1 MEVGVPLTISPIK
14 SSGLVHGMPLPTNE
28 AGAGPAQLSA
38 ATREPPELA
47 RGQGPL
53 ADLPGRVRRTQSA
66 PGSLPPRREVSRA
79 MLEGHSGRSDM
90 IGADAPSGGE
100 SMQAEGDGQHE
111 GSTAS
116 AGMLASVIRGGKHLG
131 ALAWHHLDIRPMV
144 SRADDAEFVAML
156 RQGGDVEA
164 AGSPAASLD
173 ALQRDVADMKT
184 RLQGGSTGEHALP
197 PDIARHVDQRL
208 DEIASVLSGLQRD
221 EPAAKRAAI
230 YVGMN
235 LLLPVFPMA
244 VSIGAN
250 EKKFVA
256 ELSAMYAKT
265 ALMAVGAMRSPT
277 AADKHSVK
285 DHFLSRHY
293 ISLIQAA
300 VFALPT
306 FVKKL
311 NHLNANTPF
320 AVGAGVATSAVAFH
334 AFFGQQIKD
343 HVNKKWRGSLN
354 PAATASWKQL
364 SPETRHAL
372 TEIMAGIKDLAQA
385 GEQSLV
391 KSKSDFVEGGKQIS
405 PYTSSQVHMAANA
418 FHRVAKELADLLAAD
433 GATDEAHG
441 TLARRDNHAFP
452 AKMAMML
459 LATGICAGTTAM
471 MIPDTIG
478 IVDNAGDGV
487 FTALLMTKAALD
499 PNLGRH
505 DALHEFRG
513 FVGLSLIMLGV
524 LAVDKGLSST
534 LGKGKQD
541 FDLIEKGG
549 PLAAAVAAVAMSILN
564 VTIPGPMGNVL
575 SGGLEK
581 LMSLKPSDL
590 LHAMQSVGQNA
601 IEFFTNSSPAND
613 SPTSSVRIEEL
624 DEGAH
629 ASPA

>member
-1 MEVGVPLTISPIK
+1 MTTE
-14 SSGLVHGMPLPTNE
+14 
-28 AGAGPAQLSA
+28 
-38 ATREPPELA
+38 
-47 RGQGPL
+47 
-53 ADLPGRVRRTQSA
+53 
-66 PGSLPPRREVSRA
+66 
-79 MLEGHSGRSDM
+79 
-90 IGADAPSGGE
+90 DAPHAGE
-100 SMQAEGDGQHE
+100 STHAEGGGQHE
-111 GSTAS
+111 GPTTS
-116 AGMLASVIRGGKHLG
+116 AGMLRSVIRGGRHLG

-156 RQGGDVEA
+156 RQGTDVEA
-164 AGSPAASLD
+164 AAEPPAASLD
-173 ALQRDVADMKT
+173 ALQRDVADMKA
-184 RLQGGSTGEHALP
+184 RLQDASAGEHALP
-197 PDIARHVDQRL
+197 PDVARHVDQRL
-208 DEIASVLSGLQRD
+208 DEIASVLRGLQKD

-235 LLLPVFPMA
+235 LLLPVFPMV

-293 ISLIQAA
+293 ISLVQAA

-311 NHLNANTPF
+311 NHLNTNTPF
-320 AVGAGVATSAVAFH
+320 AVGAGVATSAVAFQ

-343 HVNKKWRGSLN
+343 HVNSKWRGSLN

-364 SPETRHAL
+364 PPETQHAL
-372 TEIMAGIKDLAQA
+372 TGIMVGIKELALA
-385 GEQSLV
+385 GEQNLV
-391 KSKSDFVEGGKQIS
+391 KAKSDFMEGGKELS

-418 FHRVAKELADLLAAD
+418 FHRVAKELTDMLAAENVP
-433 GATDEAHG
+433 GLAHG
-441 TLARRDNHAFP
+441 ALARRDNHAFP

-524 LAVDKGLSST
+524 LASDKLLSAT
-534 LGKGKQD
+534 LGKGKHGFD
-541 FDLIEKGG
+541 FIEKGG
-549 PLAAAVAAVAMSILN
+549 PLAAAVAGVAMSILN

-590 LHAMQSVGQNA
+590 IHAMQSVGQNA
-601 IEFFTNSSPAND
+601 MDFFTNSSPTD
-613 SPTSSVRIEEL
+613 ELSTSSVRIE
-624 DEGAH
+624 
-629 ASPA
+629 

>member
-1 MEVGVPLTISPIK
+1 MTISPIK
-14 SSGLVHGMPLPTNE
+14 SSGSVHGTPPAANE
-28 AGAGPAQLSA
+28 AASGQAQASA
-38 ATREPPELA
+38 ATRTTSELA
-47 RGQGPL
+47 REQGPL
-53 ADLPGRVRRTQSA
+53 ADLPSRVRRTQSA
-66 PGSLPPRREVSRA
+66 PGSLPPRREASRA
-79 MLEGHSGRSDM
+79 LLEGQSGRSDP
-90 IGADAPSGGE
+90 ITEEAPHGGE
-100 SMQAEGDGQHE
+100 SMQAEGSGQRE
-111 GSTAS
+111 GSAAS
-116 AGMLASVIRGGKHLG
+116 AGILGSAIRGGKHLG
-131 ALAWHHLDIRPMV
+131 ALAWHHLDIRPML
-144 SRADDAEFVAML
+144 SRADDADFVALL
-156 RQGGDVEA
+156 RQGGDVETGA
-164 AGSPAASLD
+164 APPAGSLA
-173 ALQRDVADMKT
+173 ALQLNVADMKAS
-184 RLQGGSTGEHALP
+184 LQEASAGEHALP
-197 PDIARHVDQRL
+197 SDIARHVDQRL
-208 DEIASVLSGLQRD
+208 DEIASVLSGLQKD

-311 NHLNANTPF
+311 NHLNTNTPF
-320 AVGAGVATSAVAFH
+320 AVGAGVATSAVAFQ

-354 PAATASWKQL
+354 PAATAAWKQL
-364 SPETRHAL
+364 SPETQHAL
-372 TEIMAGIKDLAQA
+372 TEIMAGIMDLAQA
-385 GEQSLV
+385 GEQSLI
-391 KSKSDFVEGGKQIS
+391 KSKSDFMEGGKELS

-418 FHRVAKELADLLAAD
+418 FHRVAKELTDLLAAD
-433 GATDEAHG
+433 GAAGEAHG

-499 PNLGRH
+499 PNMGRH

-524 LAVDKGLSST
+524 LAVDKGLSAT
-534 LGKGKQD
+534 LGKGKHD
-541 FDLIEKGG
+541 FDFIEKGG
-549 PLAAAVAAVAMSILN
+549 PLAAAVAAVAMAILN

-581 LMSLKPSDL
+581 LLSLKPSDL

-601 IEFFTNSSPAND
+601 MDFFTNSSPADD

-629 ASPA
+629 ASPS

>member
-1 MEVGVPLTISPIK
+1 LTISPIK
-14 SSGLVHGMPLPTNE
+14 SSGSAHGTPPLANE
-28 AGAGPAQLSA
+28 AASGQAQLSPV
-38 ATREPPELA
+38 TRTPSELA
-47 RGQGPL
+47 RDEGPL
-53 ADLPGRVRRTQSA
+53 SGLPNRMRRTQSA
-66 PGSLPPRREVSRA
+66 PGSLPSRREASCA
-79 MLEGHSGRSDM
+79 LLEGQSSRSDL
-90 IGADAPSGGE
+90 ITEGPLQRGE
-100 SMQAEGDGQHE
+100 STQAEDRGQPE
-111 GSTAS
+111 GSAGS
-116 AGMLASVIRGGKHLG
+116 AGILGSVIRGSKHLG
-131 ALAWHHLDIRPMV
+131 ALAWRHLDMRPMV

-156 RQGGDVEA
+156 RQSGDIEA
-164 AGSPAASLD
+164 AGPPAASLD
-173 ALQRDVADMKT
+173 GLQRDVADMKT
-184 RLQGGSTGEHALP
+184 RLQGAFAGEHALP

-208 DEIASVLSGLQRD
+208 DEIASVLSGLQKD
-221 EPAAKRAAI
+221 EPASKRAAI

-293 ISLIQAA
+293 ISLVQAA

-306 FVKKL
+306 LVKKL
-311 NHLNANTPF
+311 DRLNTNTPF

-364 SPETRHAL
+364 SPETRRAL

-391 KSKSDFVEGGKQIS
+391 KSKSDFMEGGKELS

-418 FHRVAKELADLLAAD
+418 FHRVAKELTDLLAAD
-433 GATDEAHG
+433 GAAGEAHG

-524 LAVDKGLSST
+524 LAVDKGLSAT

-541 FDLIEKGG
+541 FDFIEKGG

-601 IEFFTNSSPAND
+601 MDFFTNSSPAND